1 MTTYRECVF
10 RMTHVKKTCPFC
22 GKEFFVLENA
32 EDKAVYCTLAC
43 LIKAQE
49 KFESRGVAFPGLG

>member
-1 MTTYRECVF
+1 VVA
-10 RMTHVKKTCPFC
+10 MTHVKKKCPFC

-43 LIKAQE
+43 LRKAQE
-49 KFESRGVAFPGLG
+49 KFKSRGVTFPDIG